1 MSITKST
8 PCTIHPEVLDEN
20 GRVICAKTP
29 QDHARPQGDT
39 GGLLSGLLVLTVGFL
54 TTIAVILFG
63 LVVVCPLLLLGRLFG
78 FQVRFWKS

>member
-1 MSITKST
+1 MPVTKTTS
-8 PCTIHPEVLDEN
+8 CAIDPEVLDEN
-20 GRVICAKTP
+20 GRVLCATTP

-39 GGLLSGLLVLTVGFL
+39 SGLLGGLLVLTVGFL